1 MIPLLEIPAAL
12 HASVA
17 ARLDGVNRSLP
28 PLVLRLVMGWEFWES
43 GLEKLRGENWFA
55 DIQQRFPFPFDL
67 LPAGF
72 SWTLSTW
79 TELIGAVLL
88 WIGLGTR
95 FAAFSLLF
103 VTFVATAAVHWPDM
117 WTMWSDLLQGYSITD
132 KGHGNFKLP
141 LLFVVMLL
149 PLLFGGA
156 GRFSLDHLL
165 ARRLRTSAPAA
176 GIDDAGAWALASL
189 LLGMPFLMLLPTI
202 GIALLLLA
210 AAFALIGWREVRNG
224 RPIPDAH
231 GP

>member
-1 MIPLLEIPAAL
+1 MTFVETLARLYAP
-12 HASVA
+12 VA
-17 ARLDGVNRSLP
+17 ARLEGVGRSLP

-43 GLEKLRGENWFA
+43 GIEKLHGENWFA

-79 TELIGAVLL
+79 TELVGAVLL
-88 WIGLGTR
+88 WVGLGTR
-95 FAAFSLLF
+95 LAAFALLF

-117 WTMWSDLLQGYSITD
+117 WTMWSDLLQGYAITD

-156 GRFSLDHLL
+156 GTFSLDHLL
-165 ARRLRTSAPAA
+165 ARQLHMPAPAT
-176 GIDDAGAWALASL
+176 GIDDAAAWALAAA
-189 LLGMPFLMLLPTI
+189 LLGVPFLMLLPTF
-202 GIALLLLA
+202 GAALLLLA
-210 AAFALIGWREVRNG
+210 VVFTVIAWRRMRNDG
-224 RPIPDAH
+224 RIRGMDH
-231 GP
+231 T

>member
-1 MIPLLEIPAAL
+1 MTTSAESL
-12 HASVA
+12 
-17 ARLDGVNRSLP
+17 ARLYAPIAVRLEGVGRSLP

-43 GLEKLRGENWFA
+43 GIEKLRGENWFA

-79 TELIGAVLL
+79 TELVGAVLL

-95 FAAFSLLF
+95 LAAFALLF
-103 VTFVATAAVHWPDM
+103 VTFVATSAVHWPDM
-117 WTMWSDLLQGYSITD
+117 WTMWSDLLQGYAITD

-156 GRFSLDHLL
+156 GKASLDHLL
-165 ARRLRTSAPAA
+165 ARRSRIPASAC
-176 GIDDAGAWALASL
+176 GIDDAAAWALAAA
-189 LLGMPFLMLLPTI
+189 LLGVPFLMLLPKF
-202 GIALLLLA
+202 GMVLLLVAAVLA
-210 AAFALIGWREVRNG
+210 VIAWRRLRNG
-224 RPIPDAH
+224 DRTRGIDQV
-231 GP
+231 